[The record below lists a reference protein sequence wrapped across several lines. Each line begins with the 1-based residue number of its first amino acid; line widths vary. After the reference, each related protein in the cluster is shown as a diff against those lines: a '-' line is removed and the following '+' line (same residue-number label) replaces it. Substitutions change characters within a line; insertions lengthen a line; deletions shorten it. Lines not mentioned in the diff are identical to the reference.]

1 LWKRIHGGGWVE
13 RFLKKEKKMFFQVI
27 VSKGKLAV
35 TSTLPMQKG
44 GRQSKHPK
52 KMTFIGIHK
61 IK

>member
-1 LWKRIHGGGWVE
+1 ME

-27 VSKGKLAV
+27 VRKGKLAV